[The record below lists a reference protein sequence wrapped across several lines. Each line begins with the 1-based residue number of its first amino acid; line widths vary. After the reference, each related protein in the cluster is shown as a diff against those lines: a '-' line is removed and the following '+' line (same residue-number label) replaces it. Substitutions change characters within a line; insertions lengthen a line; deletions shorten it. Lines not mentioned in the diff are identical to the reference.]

1 MRVLAIDQ
9 GTSSTKALVLD
20 GDGTILAEATTPV
33 HPRSGPAGSVEQDAE
48 ELLASILSAGRRA
61 VTAAGGGID
70 AVGIANQGE
79 TVVACDR
86 ATGRPLGPA
95 LSWQDRRAV
104 SVTDQLAGQAERLT
118 AISGLPLDPY
128 FTAPKLA
135 WLTHELGEGAAV
147 MMIDAWINRE
157 LTGNFVTDS
166 ATASR
171 TMLLDLAAGSWSPE
185 ACEIFGLELSEL
197 PTVLDCAGDFGATD
211 AFGETIPVSGLIVD
225 QQAALF
231 AESCFAAGE
240 AKCTYGTGA
249 FLLTTA
255 GDAPAISASRLASCV
270 AWSLDGSRT
279 YCLDGQVYSAGSA
292 LSWLERLGMIDGAA
306 GLDKVGTGIPN
317 DDTPVFVPALA
328 GLAAPL
334 WSPTA
339 RGAWLGLSLSS
350 TREELLRGFI
360 WGLAAQIAS
369 LGHAMGSDLG
379 EPIRTLRVDGGLTRS
394 SALMQ
399 AQADLLQA
407 PVEVYPSPEATA
419 HGAAALARIGAGLAS
434 DPKDAVGRW
443 SPAAR
448 FEPRIGSD
456 QAAALLGRF
465 ERAASALA
473 RIAADER

>member
-20 GDGTILAEATTPV
+20 GDGTILAEATAPV
-33 HPRSGPAGSVEQDAE
+33 QPRTGPAGTVEQDAE
-48 ELLASILSAGRRA
+48 ELLESIIGAGRQA
-61 VTAAGGGID
+61 VAAAGGGIG

-79 TVVACDR
+79 TVVAYDR
-86 ATGRPLGPA
+86 ATGRPLRPA

-104 SVTDQLAGQAERLT
+104 SITDELAAKAERLT
-118 AISGLPLDPY
+118 AITGLPLDPY

-135 WLTHELGEGAAV
+135 WLTRELGQGVAV
-147 MMIDAWINRE
+147 TTIDAWINRQ
-157 LTGNFVTDS
+157 LTGNLVTDT

-171 TMLLDLAAGSWSPE
+171 TMLLDLASGAWSEE
-185 ACEIFGLELSEL
+185 ACEIYGLRLTEL
-197 PTVLDCAGDFGATD
+197 PTIVDCAGDFGMTA
-211 AFGETIPVSGLIVD
+211 AFGETVPVSGLIVD

-231 AESCFAAGE
+231 AESCFAPGE

-249 FLLTTA
+249 FLLATA
-255 GDAPAISASRLASCV
+255 GGTPITSPAKLASCV
-270 AWSLDGSRT
+270 AWSLHGSRT

-292 LSWLERLGMIDGAA
+292 LSWLQRLGMIDSAA
-306 GLDKVGTGIPN
+306 SLDEVGPAIPN
-317 DDTPVFVPALA
+317 EDTPVFVPALA
-328 GLAAPL
+328 GLGAPL

-350 TREELLRGFI
+350 TRQELLRGFI

-369 LGHAMGSDLG
+369 LAHAMGSDLG

-434 DPKDAVGRW
+434 GPEEAVGGW

-448 FEPRIGSD
+448 FEPTIGPD

-465 ERAASALA
+465 DRAACALA
-473 RIAADER
+473 TIAADER